1 MIESLIDLN
10 AVWNALLAPAH
21 YVLEPGRRLFWVF
34 LLSALMLASL
44 VVTWQQ
50 RRFDLKGQIKALC
63 NRHYWWQ
70 RSTAEDVGWLTA
82 NSLIRGLLLVPLLG
96 SHLAATI
103 VVGSALQTTFGD
115 APELN
120 WSLFWIGAGYTLVFF
135 IAEDFSRFALHRWM
149 HVSPFLWRFHTVH
162 HSATNLTPVTVHR
175 VHPVEMSL
183 YYLRGLMVFGL
194 VSGVFLYL
202 FGGQLHGWEIL
213 GVDCL
218 GFLFNALGANLRH
231 TPIWLTFGR
240 FERWFISP
248 AQHQIHHSAAVA
260 HYDKNFGTC
269 LAIWDRLGNS
279 WLPAKGQSV
288 REYGLS
294 LSTHPS
300 R

>member
-1 MIESLIDLN
+1 
-10 AVWNALLAPAH
+10 
-21 YVLEPGRRLFWVF
+21 
-34 LLSALMLASL
+34 
-44 VVTWQQ
+44 
-50 RRFDLKGQIKALC
+50 
-63 NRHYWWQ
+63 
-70 RSTAEDVGWLTA
+70 
-82 NSLIRGLLLVPLLG
+82 
-96 SHLAATI
+96 
-103 VVGSALQTTFGD
+103 
-115 APELN
+115 
-120 WSLFWIGAGYTLVFF
+120 VFF
-135 IAEDFSRFALHRWM
+135 IAEDVSRFALHRWM

-162 HSATNLTPVTVHR
+162 HSAINLTPVTVHR

-288 REYGLS
+288 REYGL
-294 LSTHPS
+294 
-300 R
+300 